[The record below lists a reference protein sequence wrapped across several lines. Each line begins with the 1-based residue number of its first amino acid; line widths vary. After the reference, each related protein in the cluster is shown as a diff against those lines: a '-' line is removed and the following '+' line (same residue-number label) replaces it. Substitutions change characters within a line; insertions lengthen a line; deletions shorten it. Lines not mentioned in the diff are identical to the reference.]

1 MIRLFITRLLAMA
14 IVAGLAV
21 APAGAVQAALI
32 VAAIGCASTSAF
44 ADITDYR
51 FELVE

>member
-1 MIRLFITRLLAMA
+1 MKTSNTTR
-14 IVAGLAV
+14 
-21 APAGAVQAALI
+21 AVQAALI